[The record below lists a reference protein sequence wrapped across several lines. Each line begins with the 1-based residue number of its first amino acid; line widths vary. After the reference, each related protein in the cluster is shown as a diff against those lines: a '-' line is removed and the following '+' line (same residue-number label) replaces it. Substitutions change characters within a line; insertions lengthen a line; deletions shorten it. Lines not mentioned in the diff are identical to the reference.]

1 MSSHDIYDQ
10 IPLIYKLKMK
20 GNLTERIYNNNNKD
34 IMNNKYILNKNKI
47 PKTQRELI

>member
-20 GNLTERIYNNNNKD
+20 ENLTERIYNNNNNQD
-34 IMNNKYILNKNKI
+34 I
-47 PKTQRELI
+47 